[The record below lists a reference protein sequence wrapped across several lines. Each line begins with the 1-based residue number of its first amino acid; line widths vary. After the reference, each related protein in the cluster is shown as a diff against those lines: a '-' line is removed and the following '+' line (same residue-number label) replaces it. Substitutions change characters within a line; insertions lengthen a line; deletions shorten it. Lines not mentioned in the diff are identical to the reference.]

1 MEDHPNNEADQGR
14 TFTFDELREHFHRPI
29 NEVSQELGICATLLK
44 KVCRQNGIKRWPHRK
59 IKSLDTLI
67 ENFEE
72 IVRANPAEAE
82 TIQADITKLRKK
94 REFLLQ
100 NPNVSYNDVVPKHVV
115 NGYNIRINKLLPQ
128 VRSSSP
134 MPDLTE
140 SGSWPPTR
148 TIDKANLGRY
158 PRRSNRRR
166 PSVNY
171 QEAASLN
178 LSSSS
183 SSEEEEEILHS
194 PTPVE
199 EGATATLADEMMF
212 QPDDMEETKDPL
224 RDSITS
230 VDEDS
235 AASMLLCL
243 HEESTTPTLPPISTL
258 EKKESQ
264 LPFKLRMKQ
273 RNVLGNPPMVHESGG
288 IRDLSN
294 LLTQVERDQVSSQ

>member
-1 MEDHPNNEADQGR
+1 MEDQPNNEVDQGR
-14 TFTFDELREHFHRPI
+14 TFTFEELREHFHRPI

-44 KVCRQNGIKRWPHRK
+44 KVCRQNGIRRWPHRK

-82 TIQADITKLRKK
+82 IIQADIAKLKKK

-148 TIDKANLGRY
+148 TIDKANLSRY

-171 QEAASLN
+171 QEAASMN

-183 SSEEEEEILHS
+183 SSDEEEEILS
-194 PTPVE
+194 PAPTE
-199 EGATATLADEMMF
+199 STSNTTLTEEMMF
-212 QPDDMEETKDPL
+212 EVDDMEETKDPL

-243 HEESTTPTLPPISTL
+243 HEENTTTSLPPISTL

-288 IRDLSN
+288 IRALSN
-294 LLTQVERDQVSSQ
+294 LLTQVEHDQVSSQ